1 MATVQELIYSA
12 FRLANVTASGETPS
26 STARDDAFA
35 ELNRLLSSFSAEQ
48 LVCYNHVSES
58 FSLSSG
64 TMTYTW
70 ASGGTWNSARP
81 VKVTGATAIS
91 GSFSRAMRVLPM
103 HEARKLTDNPD
114 GVTAALPS
122 VLGWDQGF
130 SSMNI
135 LIFPPP
141 NASPGT
147 VTVNSIKP
155 IAAFS
160 AVGDTI
166 TLPPGWELALRAALA
181 VWIEQ
186 EWNGAVRDSTAGLA
200 QSSKAALVQVNQEL
214 LAQPE
219 QVAA

>member
-1 MATVQELIYSA
+1 
-12 FRLANVTASGETPS
+12 
-26 STARDDAFA
+26 
-35 ELNRLLSSFSAEQ
+35 
-48 LVCYNHVSES
+48 
-58 FSLSSG
+58 
-64 TMTYTW
+64 
-70 ASGGTWNSARP
+70 
-81 VKVTGATAIS
+81 
-91 GSFSRAMRVLPM
+91 
-103 HEARKLTDNPD
+103 
-114 GVTAALPS
+114 
-122 VLGWDQGF
+122 
-130 SSMNI
+130 MNI